1 MELKS
6 YQKKV
11 IADLTRY
18 LELLNETK
26 NYEAAFRFFWQE
38 KSAPTLGYYQ
48 DILPGVPNLC
58 FKVPTGGGKTFIACN
73 SIRPIFDALPVTKTK
88 AVVWLVPSDAILV
101 QTVKALKDPQ
111 HPYRQKIDV
120 DFGGRVEVYTKQEL
134 LNGQNFNPTAV
145 TEQLSV
151 MVLSYD
157 SFRGRGKEGLKA
169 YQENSNLAEFAKVLG
184 KPDSPIEKADETA
197 LFQIINQLNPLVIV
211 DESHHARS
219 DLSLEMLENFNP
231 CFVLDLTATPKKESN
246 IISYVDA
253 VQLKNEHMVKLPVIV
268 YNRDSQSEVLIDAID
283 LRNKLEEIADAEYA
297 KTGKYIRPI
306 ALFQAQPKGKE
317 DATTFEKLRDKLV
330 DAGIPAEQIAIRTAD
345 VNELKN
351 TDLMSPNC
359 PIRYIITVNAL
370 KEGWD
375 CPFAYILASLA
386 NKTSQVDVEQILGRI
401 LRLRHTSQHTQSAL
415 NMSYVLTS
423 SNDFNNTVAH
433 IVKGLNSA
441 GFSDKD
447 YRIGESAKP
456 QIPEQPAEQI
466 TLPDQQG
473 CSKTETPLE
482 TAEDDFSGLDGK
494 SIGAELE
501 RRREQAQTPEIAPKA
516 NTMLDAAAEVE
527 KAYTDA
533 IQQTDNDPMMDN
545 LPWEVRD
552 KVKSFQVNP
561 QFREDIETLQIPQ
574 FFLKIEQ
581 SLFTDG
587 SFELLDKEML
597 AEGFTLKGKAY
608 DIDFATADDEIREID
623 VREQDGG
630 LPKVFK
636 MESAEQRYFKEWF
649 NNLPPESRVRQ
660 CKDMMFNQLNK
671 LNMVD
676 AAELKAYINRIV
688 DDMDKAQL
696 AAMEKAPLGY
706 AAKIRSKIE
715 TLLEAHYRENFERW
729 LETERI
735 VCKPYFRLR
744 PSIHPATY
752 TDIYA
757 RSLYAAED
765 GDMNK
770 LEQKLIVE
778 LTALPNVRWWHR
790 NIARQ
795 DFAINGF
802 IKHYPDIL
810 IMTQSGKLIC
820 AETKGEHLKNDDSRE
835 KIALGQAWRTA
846 AGKDFR
852 YYMVF
857 ENEENL
863 LPGAVS
869 MSQFIDTIKEL

>member
-1 MELKS
+1 M
-6 YQKKV
+6 
-11 IADLTRY
+11 TRY
-18 LELLNETK
+18 LERLNETK

-73 SIRPIFDALPVTKTK
+73 AIRPIFDALSVTKTK
-88 AVVWLVPSDAILV
+88 AVVWLVPSDAILA
-101 QTVKALKDPQ
+101 QTVKALKDTQ

-145 TEQLSV
+145 TEQLSI

-219 DLSLEMLENFNP
+219 ELSLEMLENFNP

-317 DATTFEKLRDKLV
+317 DATTFEKLRGKLV
-330 DAGIPAEQIAIRTAD
+330 DVGIPAEQIAIRTAD

-401 LRLRHTSQHTQSAL
+401 LRLPHTSQHTQSAL

-466 TLPDQQG
+466 TLPDPQG
-473 CSKTETPLE
+473 ASEPE
-482 TAEDDFSGLDGK
+482 TAEDDFAWLDDK
-494 SIGAELE
+494 LIGVELE
-501 RRREQAQTPEIAPKA
+501 RRREQAQTPETAPKA
-516 NTMLDAAAEVE
+516 DTMLDAAAEVE

-533 IQQTDNDPMMDN
+533 IQQTGNDPVMDN

-778 LTALPNVRWWHR
+778 LTALSNVRWWHR

>member
-1 MELKS
+1 
-6 YQKKV
+6 
-11 IADLTRY
+11 
-18 LELLNETK
+18 
-26 NYEAAFRFFWQE
+26 
-38 KSAPTLGYYQ
+38 
-48 DILPGVPNLC
+48 
-58 FKVPTGGGKTFIACN
+58 
-73 SIRPIFDALPVTKTK
+73 
-88 AVVWLVPSDAILV
+88 
-101 QTVKALKDPQ
+101 
-111 HPYRQKIDV
+111 
-120 DFGGRVEVYTKQEL
+120 
-134 LNGQNFNPTAV
+134 
-145 TEQLSV
+145 
-151 MVLSYD
+151 
-157 SFRGRGKEGLKA
+157 
-169 YQENSNLAEFAKVLG
+169 
-184 KPDSPIEKADETA
+184 
-197 LFQIINQLNPLVIV
+197 
-211 DESHHARS
+211 
-219 DLSLEMLENFNP
+219 
-231 CFVLDLTATPKKESN
+231 
-246 IISYVDA
+246 
-253 VQLKNEHMVKLPVIV
+253 
-268 YNRDSQSEVLIDAID
+268 
-283 LRNKLEEIADAEYA
+283 
-297 KTGKYIRPI
+297 
-306 ALFQAQPKGKE
+306 
-317 DATTFEKLRDKLV
+317 
-330 DAGIPAEQIAIRTAD
+330 
-345 VNELKN
+345 
-351 TDLMSPNC
+351 
-359 PIRYIITVNAL
+359 
-370 KEGWD
+370 
-375 CPFAYILASLA
+375 
-386 NKTSQVDVEQILGRI
+386 
-401 LRLRHTSQHTQSAL
+401 
-415 NMSYVLTS
+415 MSYVLTS

-466 TLPDQQG
+466 TLPDPQG
-473 CSKTETPLE
+473 VSELE

-494 SIGAELE
+494 LIGAELE
-501 RRREQAQTPEIAPKA
+501 RRREQAQTPETAPKA
-516 NTMLDAAAEVE
+516 DTMLDAAAEVE

-533 IQQTDNDPMMDN
+533 IQQTGNDPVMDN

-552 KVKSFQVNP
+552 KVKSFGVNP

-608 DIDFATADDEIREID
+608 DIDFAAADDEIREID

-649 NNLPPESRVRQ
+649 NNLPQESRVRQ
-660 CKDMMFNQLNK
+660 CKDMMFKQLNK

-676 AAELKAYINRIV
+676 AAELKAYIDRIV

-706 AAKIRSKIE
+706 AAKIRDKIE
-715 TLLEAHYRENFERW
+715 TLLEAHYREIFEKW
-729 LETERI
+729 LETERV
-735 VCKPYFRLR
+735 VCMPSFRL
-744 PSIHPATY
+744 PLAIHPTTH

-757 RSLYAAED
+757 RSLYTAED

-770 LEQKLIVE
+770 LEQKLVVE

-795 DFAINGF
+795 GFSINGF

-820 AETKGEHLKNDDSRE
+820 AETKGDHLKNDDSRE

-863 LPGAVS
+863 LPGAMS
-869 MSQFIDTIKEL
+869 MSQFIDTVKAL

>member
-1 MELKS
+1 M
-6 YQKKV
+6 
-11 IADLTRY
+11 
-18 LELLNETK
+18 
-26 NYEAAFRFFWQE
+26 
-38 KSAPTLGYYQ
+38 
-48 DILPGVPNLC
+48 
-58 FKVPTGGGKTFIACN
+58 
-73 SIRPIFDALPVTKTK
+73 
-88 AVVWLVPSDAILV
+88 
-101 QTVKALKDPQ
+101 
-111 HPYRQKIDV
+111 
-120 DFGGRVEVYTKQEL
+120 
-134 LNGQNFNPTAV
+134 
-145 TEQLSV
+145 
-151 MVLSYD
+151 
-157 SFRGRGKEGLKA
+157 
-169 YQENSNLAEFAKVLG
+169 
-184 KPDSPIEKADETA
+184 
-197 LFQIINQLNPLVIV
+197 
-211 DESHHARS
+211 
-219 DLSLEMLENFNP
+219 
-231 CFVLDLTATPKKESN
+231 
-246 IISYVDA
+246 
-253 VQLKNEHMVKLPVIV
+253 
-268 YNRDSQSEVLIDAID
+268 
-283 LRNKLEEIADAEYA
+283 
-297 KTGKYIRPI
+297 
-306 ALFQAQPKGKE
+306 
-317 DATTFEKLRDKLV
+317 
-330 DAGIPAEQIAIRTAD
+330 
-345 VNELKN
+345 
-351 TDLMSPNC
+351 
-359 PIRYIITVNAL
+359 
-370 KEGWD
+370 
-375 CPFAYILASLA
+375 
-386 NKTSQVDVEQILGRI
+386 
-401 LRLRHTSQHTQSAL
+401 
-415 NMSYVLTS
+415 
-423 SNDFNNTVAH
+423 
-433 IVKGLNSA
+433 NSA

-456 QIPEQPAEQI
+456 QIPEQAAEQI
-466 TLPDQQG
+466 TLPDPQG
-473 CSKTETPLE
+473 ASKPES
-482 TAEDDFSGLDGK
+482 ADGDFSGLDGK
-494 SIGAELE
+494 LIGAELE
-501 RRREQAQTPEIAPKA
+501 RRREQAQTPETAPKA
-516 NTMLDAAAEVE
+516 DTMLDAAAEVE

-533 IQQTDNDPMMDN
+533 IQQTGNDPVMDN

-552 KVKSFQVNP
+552 KVKSFGVNP

-608 DIDFATADDEIREID
+608 DIDFAAADDEIREID

-660 CKDMMFNQLNK
+660 CNEMMFNQLNK

-706 AAKIRSKIE
+706 AAKIRAKIE
-715 TLLEAHYRENFERW
+715 TLLETHYRETFDKW
-729 LETERI
+729 LETERV
-735 VCKPYFRLR
+735 VCMPSFRL
-744 PSIHPATY
+744 PTSIHPASNTA
-752 TDIYA
+752 IYA
-757 RSLYAAED
+757 RSLYTAED

-795 DFAINGF
+795 GFAINSF

-863 LPGAVS
+863 LPGTVS
-869 MSQFIDTIKEL
+869 MSQFIDTVKAL